1 LAGADDARPAL
12 NGRFW
17 FRNIFA
23 LDRIDPKAKEAS
35 KSFFRGK
42 EANVALHERDI
53 ARKVEN
59 GIARKMVRLELV
71 EVEESAKEV
80 GSRKAEAALEMSK
93 ENNGLTGFRHR
104 FHLAARKPARYLC
117 RYPPG
122 AVEPV
127 DLRLRHI

>member
-1 LAGADDARPAL
+1 L
-12 NGRFW
+12 NGRFG
-17 FRNIFA
+17 FRNVFA
-23 LDRIDPKAKEAS
+23 LDRIDPKAEEAS

-80 GSRKAEAALEMSK
+80 GSRKAKAALEMSK
-93 ENNGLTGFRHR
+93 ENDKLTGFKHR
-104 FHLAARKPARYLC
+104 FNLAARKPAGYFR
-117 RYPPG
+117 RYPPR
-122 AVEPV
+122 AVQPIDFGLCHV
-127 DLRLRHI
+127 